1 LKKCSQDPKKMYK
14 LVINGGI
21 PLKGSIRTSGSKNA
35 TLPIFFSS
43 ILADGPIKLSN
54 TPQLSDVSTTLRLLM
69 DMGSN
74 FVLEENGSIFIDSS
88 SLTNLTA
95 EYSLVKTMRASIL
108 ALGPMLAK
116 YKEAKISLPGGCAIG
131 TRPVNLHLDALEKM
145 GAKIEVRNGYIY
157 AKTNG
162 LLGAQINFDLISVTA
177 TENIVMAA
185 SLAKGITTI
194 NNAAQE
200 PEVTDLIR
208 CLKKMGAKISGENT
222 SSLVIEGVDHL
233 SSVEY
238 SICPDRIEAGT
249 YLVAA
254 AITGGKITVNNIE
267 PDAMRAVIGKLIETG
282 ADIQTNQN
290 SIKLDMKGKRPQPV
304 NIRTSAYPNFP
315 TDMQAQFM
323 ALNSV
328 AEGSST
334 ITETIFEN
342 RFMHVPELSRMG
354 ANLKLEGNTVV
365 CKGVKSLTGANLMAT
380 DLRASASLVL
390 AGLAAQGS
398 TKIERVYHLDRGYEM
413 IEEKFKMLGADIER
427 VQH

>member
-1 LKKCSQDPKKMYK
+1 MYK
-14 LVINGGI
+14 LVINGGT
-21 PLKGSIRTSGSKNA
+21 PLKGSIKTSGSKNA

-43 ILADGPIKLSN
+43 ILADGPLKLSN

-74 FVLEENGSIFIDSS
+74 FVLEEDGSIFIDSS
-88 SLTNLTA
+88 TLTNLTA

-108 ALGPMLAK
+108 TLGPMLAK
-116 YKEAKISLPGGCAIG
+116 YKKAKISLPGGCAIG

-145 GAKIEVRNGYIY
+145 GATIEVRNGYIY
-157 AKTNG
+157 AKTKE
-162 LLGAQINFDLISVTA
+162 LIGANINFDLISVTA
-177 TENIVMAA
+177 TENIIMAA
-185 SLAKGITTI
+185 TLAKGITTL

-222 SSLVIEGVDHL
+222 STLVIEGVDHL
-233 SSVEY
+233 SGVEY
-238 SICPDRIEAGT
+238 AICPDRIEAGT

-365 CKGVKSLTGANLMAT
+365 CKGVKSLSGANLMAT

-398 TKIERVYHLDRGYEM
+398 TTIERVYHLDRGYEM

>member
-1 LKKCSQDPKKMYK
+1 MYK
-14 LVINGGI
+14 LVINGGT
-21 PLKGSIRTSGSKNA
+21 PLSGSIKISGSKNA
-35 TLPIFFSS
+35 TLPIFFAS
-43 ILADGPIKLSN
+43 ILANGPLKLSN

-69 DMGSN
+69 DMGSS
-74 FVLEENGSIFIDSS
+74 FVLEEDSSISIDSS
-88 SLTNLTA
+88 SLKNLTA
-95 EYSLVKTMRASIL
+95 EYELVKTMRASIL
-108 ALGPMLAK
+108 TLGPMLAK
-116 YKEAKISLPGGCAIG
+116 YKKAKISLPGGCAIG
-131 TRPVNLHLDALEKM
+131 TRPVNLHLAALEKM
-145 GAKIEVRNGYIY
+145 GAKIDVKNGYIY
-157 AKTNG
+157 ASTNE
-162 LLGAQINFDLISVTA
+162 LIGANINFDLISVTA
-177 TENIVMAA
+177 TENIIMAA
-185 SLAKGITTI
+185 TLAKGTTTI

-200 PEVTDLIR
+200 PEVTDLIL
-208 CLKKMGAKISGENT
+208 CLKKMGADIMGENT
-222 SSLVIEGVDHL
+222 STIVIKGVDHL
-233 SSVEY
+233 NGTNY

-254 AITGGKITVNNIE
+254 AITGGKIVVNNIE
-267 PDAMRAVIGKLIETG
+267 PDSMRAVIGKLIETG

-290 SIKLDMKGKRPQPV
+290 TIKLDMKGKRPQPV
-304 NIRTSAYPNFP
+304 DIRTSAYPNFP

-323 ALNSV
+323 ALNSI

-365 CKGVKSLTGANLMAT
+365 CKGVKLLTGANLMAT

-390 AGLAAQGS
+390 AGLAAQG
-398 TKIERVYHLDRGYEM
+398 TTTIDRVYHLDRGYEM

>member
-1 LKKCSQDPKKMYK
+1 MYK
-14 LVINGGI
+14 LVINGGFPI
-21 PLKGSIRTSGSKNA
+21 SGNIKTSGSKNA
-35 TLPIFFSS
+35 TLPIFFAS
-43 ILADGPIKLSN
+43 ILADSGLKLSN

-74 FVLEENGSIFIDSS
+74 FVLEEDGSIFIDSS
-88 SLTNLTA
+88 SLSKLTA
-95 EYSLVKTMRASIL
+95 EYELVKTMRASIL
-108 ALGPMLAK
+108 TLGPMLAK
-116 YKEAKISLPGGCAIG
+116 YKKAKISLPGGCAIG

-145 GAKIEVRNGYIY
+145 GATIDVRNGYIY
-157 AKTNG
+157 ASTKQ
-162 LLGAQINFDLISVTA
+162 LIGAQINFNLISVTA
-177 TENIVMAA
+177 TENIIMAA
-185 SLAKGITTI
+185 TLAKGITTI

-200 PEVTDLIR
+200 PEVTDLIY
-208 CLKKMGAKISGENT
+208 CLQKMGAKISGTNT
-222 SSLVIEGVDHL
+222 STIVIEGVDHL
-233 SSVEY
+233 SGVEY
-238 SICPDRIEAGT
+238 SVCPDRIEAGT

-267 PDAMRAVIGKLIETG
+267 PDSMRAVIGKLIETG

-290 SIKLDMKGKRPQPV
+290 SIKLDMKGKRPHPV

-323 ALNSV
+323 ALNSI

-354 ANLKLEGNTVV
+354 ADLKLEGNTVV
-365 CKGVKSLTGANLMAT
+365 CKGVKLLTGANLMAT

-398 TKIERVYHLDRGYEM
+398 TTIERVYHLDRGYEM

>member
-1 LKKCSQDPKKMYK
+1 MFK
-14 LVINGGI
+14 LLIKGGAA
-21 PLKGSIRTSGSKNA
+21 LSGSIKTSGSKNA
-35 TLPIFFSS
+35 TLPIFFAS
-43 ILADGPIKLSN
+43 ILADGPLKLSN

-74 FVLEENGSIFIDSS
+74 FVLEEDGSIFIDSS
-88 SLTNLTA
+88 NLSKLVA
-95 EYSLVKTMRASIL
+95 EYELVKTMRASIL

-116 YKEAKISLPGGCAIG
+116 YKKAKISLPGGCAIG

-145 GAKIEVRNGYIY
+145 GAKIEVKNGYIFVST
-157 AKTNG
+157 KELIGT
-162 LLGAQINFDLISVTA
+162 QINFDLISVTA

-185 SLAKGITTI
+185 TLAKGTTTI

-200 PEVTDLIR
+200 PEVTDLIL

-222 SSLVIEGVDHL
+222 STIVVEGVDNL
-233 SSVEY
+233 NGIDY
-238 SICPDRIEAGT
+238 AICPDRIEAGT

-254 AITGGKITVNNIE
+254 AITGGKIIVNNIE
-267 PDAMRAVIGKLIETG
+267 PDSMRSVIGKLIETG

-290 SIKLDMKGKRPQPV
+290 SIKLDMKGRRPKPV
-304 NIRTSAYPNFP
+304 DIRTSAYPNFP

-323 ALNSV
+323 ALNSI

-365 CKGVKSLTGANLMAT
+365 CKGVKLLSGANLMAT

-390 AGLAAQGS
+390 AGLAAQG
-398 TKIERVYHLDRGYEM
+398 TTTIERVYHLDRGYEM

-427 VQH
+427 IQH

>member
-1 LKKCSQDPKKMYK
+1 MYK
-14 LVINGGI
+14 LLINGGT
-21 PLKGSIRTSGSKNA
+21 PLNGSIKTSGSKNA
-35 TLPIFFSS
+35 TLPIFFAS
-43 ILADGPIKLSN
+43 ILADGPLKLSN

-69 DMGSN
+69 DMGSS
-74 FVLEENGSIFIDSS
+74 FVLEEDSSISIDSS
-88 SLTNLTA
+88 SLTSLIA
-95 EYSLVKTMRASIL
+95 EYELVKTMRASIL
-108 ALGPMLAK
+108 TLGPMLAK
-116 YKEAKISLPGGCAIG
+116 YKQAKISLPGGCAIG
-131 TRPVNLHLDALEKM
+131 TRPVNLHLSALEKM
-145 GAKIEVRNGYIY
+145 GATIEVKNGYIY
-157 AKTNG
+157 ASTKELVGTE
-162 LLGAQINFDLISVTA
+162 INFDLISVTA

-185 SLAKGITTI
+185 TLAKGTTTI

-200 PEVTDLIR
+200 PEVTDLIY
-208 CLKKMGAKISGENT
+208 CLKKMGAKITGENT
-222 SSLVIEGVDHL
+222 STIVVQGVDHL
-233 SSVEY
+233 SGIDY

-254 AITGGKITVNNIE
+254 AITGGKIIVKNIE
-267 PDAMRAVIGKLIETG
+267 PDSMRAVIGKLIETG
-282 ADIQTNQN
+282 ADIKTNQN

-304 NIRTSAYPNFP
+304 DIRTSAYPNFP

-323 ALNSV
+323 ALNSI
-328 AEGSST
+328 ADGSST

-365 CKGVKSLTGANLMAT
+365 CKGVKLLTGANLMAT

-390 AGLAAQGS
+390 AGLAAQGP
-398 TKIERVYHLDRGYEM
+398 TTIERVYHLDRGYEM

>member
-1 LKKCSQDPKKMYK
+1 MYK
-14 LVINGGI
+14 LVINGGT
-21 PLKGSIRTSGSKNA
+21 PLNGSMKTSGSKNA
-35 TLPIFFSS
+35 TLPIFFAT
-43 ILADGPIKLSN
+43 ILADGPLKLSN

-74 FVLEENGSIFIDSS
+74 FVLEEDSSISIDSS
-88 SLTNLTA
+88 SLTKLTA
-95 EYSLVKTMRASIL
+95 EYELVKTMRASIL
-108 ALGPMLAK
+108 ALGPMLTK
-116 YKEAKISLPGGCAIG
+116 YKKAKVSLPGGCAIG
-131 TRPVNLHLDALEKM
+131 TRPVNLHLAALEKM
-145 GAKIEVRNGYIY
+145 GAKIEVKNGYIY
-157 AKTNG
+157 ASTNE
-162 LLGAQINFDLISVTA
+162 LVGAQINFDMISVTA
-177 TENIVMAA
+177 TENIIMAA
-185 SLAKGITTI
+185 TLAKGTTTI

-200 PEVTDLIR
+200 PEVTDLIK
-208 CLKKMGAKISGENT
+208 CLNKMGAKITGENT
-222 SSLVIEGVDHL
+222 STIVIQGVDHL
-233 SSVEY
+233 SGIDY

-254 AITGGKITVNNIE
+254 AITGGKIVVNNIE
-267 PDAMRAVIGKLIETG
+267 PDSMRSVIGKLIETG

-304 NIRTSAYPNFP
+304 DIRTSAYPNFP

-323 ALNSV
+323 ALNSI
-328 AEGSST
+328 ADGSST

-365 CKGVKSLTGANLMAT
+365 CKGVKLLTGANLMAT

-390 AGLAAQGS
+390 AGLAAHGS
-398 TKIERVYHLDRGYEM
+398 TTIERVYHLDRGYEM

>member
-1 LKKCSQDPKKMYK
+1 MYK
-14 LVINGGI
+14 LVIHGGI
-21 PLKGSIRTSGSKNA
+21 SLIGSIKTSGSKNA

-43 ILADGPIKLSN
+43 ILADGPLKLSN

-88 SLTNLTA
+88 KLTNLIA
-95 EYSLVKTMRASIL
+95 DYSLVKTMRASIL
-108 ALGPMLAK
+108 TLGPMLAK
-116 YKEAKISLPGGCAIG
+116 YKKAKISLPGGCAIG

-145 GAKIEVRNGYIY
+145 GATIEVKNGYIY
-157 AKTNG
+157 ATTKE
-162 LLGAQINFDLISVTA
+162 LVGAQINFDLISVTA
-177 TENIVMAA
+177 TENIIMAA

-222 SSLVIEGVDHL
+222 STLVIEGVDHL
-233 SSVEY
+233 SGAEY

-282 ADIQTNQN
+282 ADIQTNHN

-323 ALNSV
+323 ALNSI
-328 AEGSST
+328 AEGNST

-365 CKGVKSLTGANLMAT
+365 CKGVKSLSGANLMAT

-390 AGLAAQGS
+390 AGLAAQGATS
-398 TKIERVYHLDRGYEM
+398 IERVYHLDRGYEM
-413 IEEKFKMLGADIER
+413 IEEKFKMLGANIER

>member
-1 LKKCSQDPKKMYK
+1 MYK
-14 LVINGGI
+14 LVINGGS
-21 PLKGSIRTSGSKNA
+21 PLNGTIKTSGSKNA
-35 TLPIFFSS
+35 TLPIFFAS
-43 ILADGPIKLSN
+43 ILADGPLKLSN

-74 FVLEENGSIFIDSS
+74 FVLEEDSSISIDSS
-88 SLTNLTA
+88 DLTNLTA
-95 EYSLVKTMRASIL
+95 EYELVKTMRASIL
-108 ALGPMLAK
+108 TLGPMLAK
-116 YKEAKISLPGGCAIG
+116 YKKAKISLPGGCAIG
-131 TRPVNLHLDALEKM
+131 TRPVNLHLSALEKM
-145 GAKIEVRNGYIY
+145 GAKIEVKNGYIY
-157 AKTNG
+157 ASTNE
-162 LLGAQINFDLISVTA
+162 LIGAQINFDMISVTA
-177 TENIVMAA
+177 TENIIMAA
-185 SLAKGITTI
+185 TLAKGTTTI
-194 NNAAQE
+194 INAAQE
-200 PEVTDLIR
+200 PEVTDLIK
-208 CLKKMGAKISGENT
+208 CLNKMGAKITGENT
-222 SSLVIEGVDHL
+222 STIVIQGVDHL
-233 SSVEY
+233 SGVDY

-254 AITGGKITVNNIE
+254 AITGGRIIVNNIE
-267 PDAMRAVIGKLIETG
+267 PDSMRSVIGKLIETG

-304 NIRTSAYPNFP
+304 DIRTSAYPNFP

-323 ALNSV
+323 ALNSI

-342 RFMHVPELSRMG
+342 RFMHVPELNRMG

-365 CKGVKSLTGANLMAT
+365 CKGVKLLTGANLMAT

-398 TKIERVYHLDRGYEM
+398 TTIERVYHLDRGYEM

>member
-1 LKKCSQDPKKMYK
+1 MYK
-14 LVINGGI
+14 LVINGGT
-21 PLKGSIRTSGSKNA
+21 PLSGSIKTSGSKNA
-35 TLPIFFSS
+35 TLPIFFAS
-43 ILADGPIKLSN
+43 ILADGPLKLSN

-69 DMGSN
+69 DIGSN
-74 FVLEENGSIFIDSS
+74 FILEEDSSISIDSS

-95 EYSLVKTMRASIL
+95 KYELVKTMRASIL
-108 ALGPMLAK
+108 TLGPMLAK
-116 YKEAKISLPGGCAIG
+116 YKKAKISLPGGCAIG
-131 TRPVNLHLDALEKM
+131 TRPVNLHLSALEQM
-145 GAKIEVRNGYIY
+145 GAKIEVKNGYIY
-157 AKTNG
+157 ASTNE
-162 LLGAQINFDLISVTA
+162 LVGAQINFDMISVTA
-177 TENIVMAA
+177 TENIIMAA
-185 SLAKGITTI
+185 TLAKGTTTI

-200 PEVTDLIR
+200 PEVTDLVK
-208 CLKKMGAKISGENT
+208 CLNKMGAKITGENT
-222 SSLVIEGVDHL
+222 STIVIQGVDHL
-233 SSVEY
+233 SGIDY

-254 AITGGKITVNNIE
+254 AITGGKIVVNNIE
-267 PDAMRAVIGKLIETG
+267 PDSMRSVIGKLIETG

-304 NIRTSAYPNFP
+304 DIRTSAYPNFP

-323 ALNSV
+323 ALNSI
-328 AEGSST
+328 ADGSST

-365 CKGVKSLTGANLMAT
+365 CKGVKLLTGANLMAT

-390 AGLAAQGS
+390 AGLAAHGS
-398 TKIERVYHLDRGYEM
+398 TTIERVYHLDRGYEM

>member
-1 LKKCSQDPKKMYK
+1 MYK
-14 LVINGGI
+14 LVINGGS
-21 PLKGSIRTSGSKNA
+21 PLDGTIKTSGSKNA
-35 TLPIFFSS
+35 TLPIFFAS
-43 ILADGPIKLSN
+43 ILADGPLKLSN

-74 FVLEENGSIFIDSS
+74 FVLEEDSSISIDSS
-88 SLTNLTA
+88 DLTNLLA
-95 EYSLVKTMRASIL
+95 EYELVKTMRASIL
-108 ALGPMLAK
+108 TLGPMLAK
-116 YKEAKISLPGGCAIG
+116 YKKAKISLPGGCAIG
-131 TRPVNLHLDALEKM
+131 TRPVNLHLSALEQM
-145 GAKIEVRNGYIY
+145 GAKIEVKNGYIY
-157 AKTNG
+157 ASTNE
-162 LLGAQINFDLISVTA
+162 LVGAQINFDMISVTA
-177 TENIVMAA
+177 TENIIMAA
-185 SLAKGITTI
+185 TLAKGTTTI

-200 PEVTDLIR
+200 PEVTDLVK
-208 CLKKMGAKISGENT
+208 CLNKMGAKITGENT
-222 SSLVIEGVDHL
+222 STIVIQGVDHL
-233 SSVEY
+233 SGIDY

-254 AITGGKITVNNIE
+254 AITGGKIVVNNIE
-267 PDAMRAVIGKLIETG
+267 PDSMRSVIGKLIETG

-304 NIRTSAYPNFP
+304 DIRTSAYPNFP

-323 ALNSV
+323 ALNSI
-328 AEGSST
+328 ADGSST

-365 CKGVKSLTGANLMAT
+365 CKGVKLLTGANLMAT

-390 AGLAAQGS
+390 AGLAAHGS
-398 TKIERVYHLDRGYEM
+398 TTIERVYHLDRGYEM

>member
-1 LKKCSQDPKKMYK
+1 MYK
-14 LVINGGI
+14 LDIHGGS
-21 PLKGSIRTSGSKNA
+21 PLTGSIKTSGSKNA
-35 TLPIFFSS
+35 TLPIFFAS
-43 ILADGPIKLSN
+43 ILADSPLKLSN

-74 FVLEENGSIFIDSS
+74 FVLEEDGSIFIDSS
-88 SLTNLTA
+88 KLNHLVA
-95 EYSLVKTMRASIL
+95 EYALVKTMRASIL
-108 ALGPMLAK
+108 TLGPMLAK

-131 TRPVNLHLDALEKM
+131 TRPVNLHLEALEKM
-145 GAKIEVRNGYIY
+145 GATIDVKNGYIY
-157 AKTNG
+157 AKAKE
-162 LLGAQINFDLISVTA
+162 LVGAQINFDLISVTA
-177 TENIVMAA
+177 TENIIMAA

-208 CLKKMGAKISGENT
+208 CLRKMGAKITGENT
-222 SSLVIEGVDHL
+222 SSLIIEGVDHL
-233 SSVEY
+233 DGCEY

-267 PDAMRAVIGKLIETG
+267 PDSMRAVIGKLIETG

-290 SIKLDMKGKRPQPV
+290 SIKLDMKGKRPNPV

-323 ALNSV
+323 ALNSI

-354 ANLKLEGNTVV
+354 ADLKLEGNTVV
-365 CKGVKSLTGANLMAT
+365 CKGVKSLSGANLMAT

-390 AGLAAQGS
+390 AGLAAHG
-398 TKIERVYHLDRGYEM
+398 TTTIERVYHLDRGYEM

>member
-1 LKKCSQDPKKMYK
+1 
-14 LVINGGI
+14 
-21 PLKGSIRTSGSKNA
+21 
-35 TLPIFFSS
+35 
-43 ILADGPIKLSN
+43 
-54 TPQLSDVSTTLRLLM
+54 M

-74 FVLEENGSIFIDSS
+74 FVLEEDSSISIDSS
-88 SLTNLTA
+88 DLTNLIA
-95 EYSLVKTMRASIL
+95 EYELVKTMRASIL
-108 ALGPMLAK
+108 TLGPMLAK
-116 YKEAKISLPGGCAIG
+116 YKKAKISLPGGCAIG
-131 TRPVNLHLDALEKM
+131 TRPVNLHLSALEKM
-145 GAKIEVRNGYIY
+145 GAKIEVKNGYIY
-157 AKTNG
+157 ASTNE
-162 LLGAQINFDLISVTA
+162 LIGAQINFDMISVTA
-177 TENIVMAA
+177 TENIIMAA
-185 SLAKGITTI
+185 TLAKGTTTI

-200 PEVTDLIR
+200 PEVTDLIK
-208 CLKKMGAKISGENT
+208 CLNKMGAKIIGENT
-222 SSLVIEGVDHL
+222 SNIIIQGVDRL
-233 SSVEY
+233 SGVDY

-254 AITGGKITVNNIE
+254 AITGGKIIVKNIE
-267 PDAMRAVIGKLIETG
+267 PDSMRSVIGKLIETG

-304 NIRTSAYPNFP
+304 DIRTSAYPNFP

-323 ALNSV
+323 ALNSI

-365 CKGVKSLTGANLMAT
+365 CKGVKLLTGANLMAT

-398 TKIERVYHLDRGYEM
+398 TTIERVYHLDRGYEM

>member
-1 LKKCSQDPKKMYK
+1 MYK
-14 LVINGGI
+14 LVINGGT
-21 PLKGSIRTSGSKNA
+21 PLSGSMKTSGSKNA
-35 TLPIFFSS
+35 TLPIFFAS
-43 ILADGPIKLSN
+43 ILADGPLKLSN

-69 DMGSN
+69 DMGSS
-74 FVLEENGSIFIDSS
+74 FVLEEDSS
-88 SLTNLTA
+88 ISLDSSNLTNFTA
-95 EYSLVKTMRASIL
+95 EYELVKTMRASIL
-108 ALGPMLAK
+108 TLGPMLAK
-116 YKEAKISLPGGCAIG
+116 YKKARISLPGGCAIG
-131 TRPVNLHLDALEKM
+131 TRPVNLHLAALEKM
-145 GAKIEVRNGYIY
+145 GAKIDVKNGYIY
-157 AKTNG
+157 ASTNE
-162 LLGAQINFDLISVTA
+162 LIGANINFDLISVTA
-177 TENIVMAA
+177 TENIIMAA
-185 SLAKGITTI
+185 TLAKGTTTI

-200 PEVTDLIR
+200 PEVTDLIL
-208 CLKKMGAKISGENT
+208 CLKKMGAKIIGENT
-222 SSLVIEGVDHL
+222 STIVVQGVDHL
-233 SSVEY
+233 NGIDY

-254 AITGGKITVNNIE
+254 AITGGKIIVNNIE
-267 PDAMRAVIGKLIETG
+267 PDSMRAVIGKLIETG
-282 ADIQTNQN
+282 ADIQTNLN

-304 NIRTSAYPNFP
+304 DIRTSAYPNFP

-323 ALNSV
+323 ALNSI

-365 CKGVKSLTGANLMAT
+365 CKGVKLLTGANLMAT

-390 AGLAAQGS
+390 AGLAAQG
-398 TKIERVYHLDRGYEM
+398 TTTIERVYHLDRGYEM

>member
-1 LKKCSQDPKKMYK
+1 MYK
-14 LVINGGI
+14 LVINGGL
-21 PLKGSIRTSGSKNA
+21 PLNGSIKTSGSKNA
-35 TLPIFFSS
+35 TLPIFFAS
-43 ILADGPIKLSN
+43 ILANGPLKLSN

-69 DMGSN
+69 DMGAN
-74 FVLEENGSIFIDSS
+74 FVLEEDGSIYIDSS
-88 SLTNLTA
+88 NLTNLVA

-108 ALGPMLAK
+108 TLGPMLSK
-116 YKEAKISLPGGCAIG
+116 YKKAKISLPGGCAIG

-145 GAKIEVRNGYIY
+145 GAKIEVKNGYIFAE
-157 AKTNG
+157 AKELIGT
-162 LLGAQINFDLISVTA
+162 QINFDMISVTA
-177 TENIVMAA
+177 TENILMAA
-185 SLAKGITTI
+185 TLAKGITTI

-200 PEVTDLIR
+200 PEVTDLIS
-208 CLKKMGAKISGENT
+208 CLKKMGAKISGQNT
-222 SSLVIEGVDHL
+222 STLIIEGVDSL
-233 SSVEY
+233 DGVNY
-238 SICPDRIEAGT
+238 NICPDRIEAGT

-267 PDAMRAVIGKLIETG
+267 PDSMRAVIGKLIETG
-282 ADIQTNQN
+282 ADIQTDQN
-290 SIKLDMKGKRPQPV
+290 SIKLDMKGKRPKPV

-323 ALNSV
+323 ALNSI
-328 AEGSST
+328 ADGSST

-354 ANLKLEGNTVV
+354 ANLNLEGNTVV
-365 CKGVKSLTGANLMAT
+365 CKGVKLLTGANLMAT

-390 AGLAAQGS
+390 AGLAANGLTS
-398 TKIERVYHLDRGYEM
+398 IERVYHLDRGYEM

>member
-1 LKKCSQDPKKMYK
+1 MYK
-14 LVINGGI
+14 LVINGGTS
-21 PLKGSIRTSGSKNA
+21 LKGSIKTSGSKNA

-43 ILADGPIKLSN
+43 ILADGPLKLSN

-74 FVLEENGSIFIDSS
+74 FVLEEDGSIFIDSS
-88 SLTNLTA
+88 TLTNLTA

-108 ALGPMLAK
+108 TLGPMLAK
-116 YKEAKISLPGGCAIG
+116 YKKAKISLPGGCAIG

-145 GAKIEVRNGYIY
+145 GATIEVRNGYIY
-157 AKTNG
+157 AKTKE
-162 LLGAQINFDLISVTA
+162 LIGANINFDLISVTA
-177 TENIVMAA
+177 TENIIMAA
-185 SLAKGITTI
+185 TLAKGITTL

-222 SSLVIEGVDHL
+222 STLVIEGVDHL
-233 SSVEY
+233 SGVEY

-290 SIKLDMKGKRPQPV
+290 SIKLDMKGKRPYPV

-354 ANLKLEGNTVV
+354 ADLKLEGNTVV
-365 CKGVKSLTGANLMAT
+365 CKGVKSLSGANLMAT

-398 TKIERVYHLDRGYEM
+398 TTIERVYHLDRGYEM

>member
-1 LKKCSQDPKKMYK
+1 MYK
-14 LVINGGI
+14 LVINGGT
-21 PLKGSIRTSGSKNA
+21 PLKGSIKTSGSKNA

-43 ILADGPIKLSN
+43 ILADGPLKLSN

-74 FVLEENGSIFIDSS
+74 FVLEEDGSIFIDSS
-88 SLTNLTA
+88 TLTNLTA

-108 ALGPMLAK
+108 TLGPMLAK
-116 YKEAKISLPGGCAIG
+116 YKKAKISLPGGCAIG

-145 GAKIEVRNGYIY
+145 GATIEVRNGYIY
-157 AKTNG
+157 AKTKE
-162 LLGAQINFDLISVTA
+162 LIGANINFDLTSVTA
-177 TENIVMAA
+177 TENIIMAA
-185 SLAKGITTI
+185 TLAKGITTL

-222 SSLVIEGVDHL
+222 STLVIEGVDHL
-233 SSVEY
+233 SGVEY

-290 SIKLDMKGKRPQPV
+290 SIKLDMKGKRPSPV

-323 ALNSV
+323 ALNSI

-354 ANLKLEGNTVV
+354 ASLKLEGNTVV
-365 CKGVKSLTGANLMAT
+365 CKGVKYLSGANLMAT

-398 TKIERVYHLDRGYEM
+398 TTIERVYHLDRGYEM

>member
-1 LKKCSQDPKKMYK
+1 MYK
-14 LVINGGI
+14 LVIKGGI
-21 PLKGSIRTSGSKNA
+21 PLSGNIKTSGSKNS

-43 ILADGPIKLSN
+43 ILADSPLKLAN

-74 FVLEENGSIFIDSS
+74 FVLEEDGSIFIDSS
-88 SLTNLTA
+88 NLNNLKA
-95 EYSLVKTMRASIL
+95 DYSLVKTMRASIL
-108 ALGPMLAK
+108 TLGPMLAK

-157 AKTNG
+157 ASAKKLIGT
-162 LLGAQINFDLISVTA
+162 QINFDLVSVTA
-177 TENIVMAA
+177 TENILMAA
-185 SLAKGITTI
+185 TLAKGLTTI

-200 PEVTDLIR
+200 PEVTDLIY
-208 CLKKMGAKISGENT
+208 CLRKMGAKITGENT
-222 SSLVIEGVDHL
+222 STLIIEGVDRL
-233 SSVEY
+233 SGTEY
-238 SICPDRIEAGT
+238 TICPDRIEAGT

-254 AITGGKITVNNIE
+254 AITGGNITVNNIE
-267 PDAMRAVIGKLIETG
+267 PDSMRSVIGKLIETG
-282 ADIQTNQN
+282 ADIQTNKN
-290 SIKLDMKGKRPQPV
+290 SIKLDMKNRRPQAV
-304 NIRTSAYPNFP
+304 NIRTSSYPNFP

-323 ALNSV
+323 ALNSI
-328 AEGSST
+328 AEGNST

-354 ANLKLEGNTVV
+354 ANLTLEGNTVV

-390 AGLAAQGS
+390 AGLAAKGS
-398 TKIERVYHLDRGYEM
+398 TTIERVYHLDRGYEM

>member
-1 LKKCSQDPKKMYK
+1 MYK
-14 LVINGGI
+14 LVINGGT
-21 PLKGSIRTSGSKNA
+21 PLNGVIKTSGSKNA
-35 TLPIFFSS
+35 TLPIFFAS
-43 ILADGPIKLSN
+43 ILADEPLRLAN

-69 DMGSN
+69 DMGSS
-74 FVLEENGSIFIDSS
+74 FVLEEDSSISIDSS
-88 SLTNLTA
+88 NLTNLTA
-95 EYSLVKTMRASIL
+95 EYELVKTMRASIL
-108 ALGPMLAK
+108 TLGPMLAK
-116 YKEAKISLPGGCAIG
+116 YKKAKISLPGGCAIG
-131 TRPVNLHLDALEKM
+131 TRPVNLHLGALEKM
-145 GAKIEVRNGYIY
+145 GATIEVKNGYIY
-157 AKTNG
+157 ASTNE
-162 LLGAQINFDLISVTA
+162 LIGAEINFDLISVTA

-185 SLAKGITTI
+185 TLAKGTTII

-200 PEVTDLIR
+200 PEVTDLIK
-208 CLKKMGAKISGENT
+208 CLKKMGAKITGENT
-222 SSLVIEGVDHL
+222 STLVVQGVNHLNGVD
-233 SSVEY
+233 Y

-267 PDAMRAVIGKLIETG
+267 PDSMRAVIGKLIETG
-282 ADIQTNQN
+282 ADIQTNLN

-304 NIRTSAYPNFP
+304 DIRTSAYPNFP

-323 ALNSV
+323 ALNSI

-354 ANLKLEGNTVV
+354 ANLKLQGNTVV
-365 CKGVKSLTGANLMAT
+365 CKGVKLLTGANLMAT

-390 AGLAAQGS
+390 AGLAAQGTS
-398 TKIERVYHLDRGYEM
+398 TIERVYHLDRGYEM
-413 IEEKFKMLGADIER
+413 IEEKFKMLGADIDR

>member
-1 LKKCSQDPKKMYK
+1 MYK
-14 LVINGGI
+14 LVINGGT
-21 PLKGSIRTSGSKNA
+21 PLNGSMKTSGSKNA
-35 TLPIFFSS
+35 TLPIFFAT
-43 ILADGPIKLSN
+43 ILADGPLKLSN

-69 DMGSN
+69 DMGSS
-74 FVLEENGSIFIDSS
+74 FVLEEDSSISIDSS
-88 SLTNLTA
+88 SLTKLTA
-95 EYSLVKTMRASIL
+95 EYELVKTMRASIL
-108 ALGPMLAK
+108 TLGPMLAE
-116 YKEAKISLPGGCAIG
+116 YKKAKISLPGGCAIG
-131 TRPVNLHLDALEKM
+131 TRPVNLHLSALEQM
-145 GAKIEVRNGYIY
+145 GAKIEVKNGYIY
-157 AKTNG
+157 ASTNE
-162 LLGAQINFDLISVTA
+162 LVGAQINFDMISVTA
-177 TENIVMAA
+177 TENIIMAA
-185 SLAKGITTI
+185 TLAKGTTTI

-200 PEVTDLIR
+200 PEVTDLVK
-208 CLKKMGAKISGENT
+208 CLNKMGAKITGENT
-222 SSLVIEGVDHL
+222 STIVIQGVDHL
-233 SSVEY
+233 SGIDY

-254 AITGGKITVNNIE
+254 AITGGKIVVNNIE
-267 PDAMRAVIGKLIETG
+267 PDSMRSVIGKLIETG

-304 NIRTSAYPNFP
+304 DIRTSAYPNFP

-323 ALNSV
+323 ALNSI
-328 AEGSST
+328 ADGSST

-365 CKGVKSLTGANLMAT
+365 CKGVKLLTGANLMAT

-390 AGLAAQGS
+390 AGLAAHGS
-398 TKIERVYHLDRGYEM
+398 TTIERVYHLDRGYEM